1 MATKTRGIRISEKL
15 EGEILLEAEAR
26 GKSWSA
32 TTNELLEEALRM
44 RRAPGVVF
52 MDGPSGRRAVV
63 AGTGIDVWE
72 VVGAWKAGGMD
83 DAKLS
88 QDFDWLT
95 ETQLRA
101 ALGYYSLYPVEIDA
115 RLERED
121 AWTPERVRKELPFAA
136 PQKR

>member
-1 MATKTRGIRISEKL
+1 MATKTRGIRITEKL
-15 EGEILLEAEAR
+15 EGEILREAEAR

-72 VVGAWKAGGMD
+72 VVGAWKADRMD
-83 DAKLS
+83 NEKLR
-88 QDFDWLT
+88 QDFNWLT
-95 ETQLRA
+95 EPQLRA

-136 PQKR
+136 PLKR